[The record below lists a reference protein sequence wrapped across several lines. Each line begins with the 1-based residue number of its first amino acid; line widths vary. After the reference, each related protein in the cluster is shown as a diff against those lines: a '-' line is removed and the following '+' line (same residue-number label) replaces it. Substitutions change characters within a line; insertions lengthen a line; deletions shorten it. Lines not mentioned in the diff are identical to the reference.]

1 MKTLILGAGYAGLA
15 AATKVKPTPGLDVV
29 LIEQNPYHV
38 FETRLHEAAAHNTKV
53 TLPLQPLLKG
63 TGVHLDLARITSV
76 DLDGKTVAT
85 KDGRTLSYDTLIVA
99 LGSVTN
105 FYRIPGLAE
114 YATELK
120 ELADADEIYNYV
132 NRVYSGDYEG
142 CRNIVVGGAG
152 LTGVELVTELA
163 QRNEQLSK
171 ERGLP
176 PFEIYLVEAGPKIL
190 PVLDDNLRGKAQRT
204 LQEYG
209 IHILASHRLMQATE
223 NTVTVQTAEGEQKV
237 IEAGKIIWTGGI
249 QAAEFVKGEKL
260 QRGPA
265 NRVVVDEYLRIPEYP
280 EVFVVGDM
288 ALATDPRTGKPVPT
302 TAQHAGQQGRLM
314 GKNLMRLARG
324 EKLEAYEPSTLG
336 EFVSLGGLMAVGWMK
351 LPWNQKL
358 AMTGGLAHV
367 MKRASEWRWR
377 ASIGDPI

>member
-15 AATKVKPTPGLDVV
+15 VATKLKPTPGLDVMM
-29 LIEQNPYHV
+29 LERNPYHT

-53 TLPLQPLLKG
+53 TLPLAPLLKG
-63 TGVHLDLARITSV
+63 TSVNMELASIDSV
-76 DLDGKTVAT
+76 DLDAREV
-85 KDGRTLSYDTLIVA
+85 RTQGGQTFTYDTLVVG

-114 YATELK
+114 NATELK
-120 ELADADEIYNYV
+120 ELKDADEIFSFV
-132 NRVYSGDYEG
+132 NRAFDAGYSGGRD
-142 CRNIVVGGAG
+142 IVVGGAG

-163 QRNEQLSK
+163 QRNELLSR
-171 ERGLP
+171 ERGLA
-176 PFEIYLVEAGPKIL
+176 PFKIYLVEAGPKIL
-190 PVLDDNLRGKAQRT
+190 PVLDDTLRAKAQAT
-204 LQEYG
+204 LDLYG
-209 IHILASHRLMQATE
+209 IQTLVGHRITQATPT
-223 NTVTVQTAEGEQKV
+223 TVTVQTADGQSRE

-249 QAAEFVKGEKL
+249 QARDIVKGDKL
-260 QRGPA
+260 QKGPG
-265 NRVVVDEYLRIPEYP
+265 NRIVVDNMLRIPEYQ

-288 ALATDPRTGKPVPT
+288 ALALNQDGKPVPT
-302 TAQHAGQQGRLM
+302 TAQHAGQQGRLT
-314 GKNLMRLARG
+314 GKNLMRLAVG
-324 EKLEAYEPSTLG
+324 EDLKPYEPSSLG

-377 ASIGDPI
+377 SSIS

>member
-15 AATKVKPTPGLDVV
+15 TATKIKPTPGLDVSLV
-29 LIEQNPYHV
+29 EQNPYHV

-53 TLPLQPLLKG
+53 TLPLAPLLKG
-63 TGVHLDLARITSV
+63 TGVHLDLARIAGV
-76 DLDGKTVAT
+76 DLDAKQVTT
-85 KDGRTLSYDTLIVA
+85 KDGRTLSYDTLVIG

-120 ELADADEIYNYV
+120 DLKDADAIFNYV
-132 NRVYSGDYEG
+132 HRAYDTSYEG
-142 CRNIVVGGAG
+142 NRDIVVGGAG

-163 QRNEQLSK
+163 QRNEILSQ

-176 PFEIYLVEAGPKIL
+176 KFQIYLVEAGPKIL
-190 PVLDDNLRGKAQRT
+190 PVLDENLRRKAQQT
-204 LQEYG
+204 LEEYG
-209 IHILASHRLMQATE
+209 IHILVGHRLMQAGE
-223 NTVTVQTAEGEQKV
+223 NGVTVQTADGQTKELP
-237 IEAGKIIWTGGI
+237 AGKIIWTGGI
-249 QAAEFVKGEKL
+249 QAQDIVKAEKL
-260 QRGPA
+260 EKGPA
-265 NRVVVDEYLRIPEYP
+265 GRIVVDKYLRVPQYP
-280 EVFVVGDM
+280 EVFVIGDM
-288 ALATDPRTGKPVPT
+288 SLALNQEGKPVPT
-302 TAQHAGQQGRLM
+302 TAQHAGQQGRLT
-314 GKNLMRLARG
+314 GQNLMRLARG
-324 EKLEAYEPSTLG
+324 EELEPYEPSTLG

-377 ASIGDPI
+377 SSIS